1 VCYDSAMA
9 DDAAEGQTSR
19 GIYWRATGMGAPLV
33 LLHGLFASGEMFA
46 PLVERLA
53 GSYRLILPDLAGH
66 GRSRNVCGPY
76 CAADLARDVVDILD
90 ANVVDQ
96 AAVLGYSQG
105 GPVAIQLAHDRPD
118 RVDSLILCCTYAHN
132 TETFRGQL
140 EAVVFGILIAVL
152 GPTRTLKALMKP
164 GVGGGLP
171 LAADQH
177 RFLLDVMSHNSRR
190 SALSGL
196 QLMRTFDG
204 RALLG
209 DITAPT
215 LIICGSQDKAVP
227 LHHVHMLRDGIRHAG
242 LISVDGAGHQ
252 LLWTHTE
259 RLEALL
265 RSWLSGASAR

>member
-1 VCYDSAMA
+1 VD
-9 DDAAEGQTSR
+9 EGRTSR
-19 GIYWRATGMGAPLV
+19 GIYWRATGTGAPLL
-33 LLHGLFASGEMFA
+33 LLHGLFATGQMFE
-46 PLVERLA
+46 PLVEHLA
-53 GSYRLILPDLAGH
+53 ATCRLIVPDLAGH
-66 GRSRNVCGPY
+66 GRSRDVRGPY
-76 CAADLARDVVDILD
+76 RAADLAADVADVLD
-90 ANVVDQ
+90 ANAIDR

-118 RVDSLILCCTYAHN
+118 RLSSLILCCTYAHN
-132 TETFRGQL
+132 TETVREQL
-140 EAVVFGILIAVL
+140 EAVVFGVFIAVL
-152 GPTRTLKALMKP
+152 GPTRTFKALMKP
-164 GVGGGLP
+164 GVGGGRALT
-171 LAADQH
+171 ADQH

-215 LIICGSQDKAVP
+215 LIICGGEDKAVP
-227 LHHVHMLRDGIRHAG
+227 PHHMRMLRDGIRHAEVH
-242 LISVDGAGHQ
+242 SVDGAGHP

-259 RLEALL
+259 RLAALL